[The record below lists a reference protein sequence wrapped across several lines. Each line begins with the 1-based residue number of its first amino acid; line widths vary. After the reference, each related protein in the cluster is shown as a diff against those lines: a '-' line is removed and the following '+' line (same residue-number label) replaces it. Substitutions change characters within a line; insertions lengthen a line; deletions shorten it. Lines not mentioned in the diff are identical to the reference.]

1 VEKGGDA
8 CWNRTWII
16 SNFSGDNCLYRQFLH
31 YECKTTF
38 VNSVTK
44 NQPIR
49 RYSQIDELHS
59 PKACQL
65 LKGLSVMIAQD
76 QKEAK
81 VAHDEA
87 DLLTV
92 REVAQ
97 QLRVDDTTVRR
108 WIKNGVLEA
117 ITLPH
122 RGTRQ
127 AYRIR
132 RSTLNALLTPTERT
146 ASAQ

>member
-1 VEKGGDA
+1 M
-8 CWNRTWII
+8 
-16 SNFSGDNCLYRQFLH
+16 
-31 YECKTTF
+31 
-38 VNSVTK
+38 VN
-44 NQPIR
+44 
-49 RYSQIDELHS
+49 DET
-59 PKACQL
+59 
-65 LKGLSVMIAQD
+65 
-76 QKEAK
+76 
-81 VAHDEA
+81 

-122 RGTRQ
+122 RGARQ

-132 RSTLNALLTPTERT
+132 RSTLDSLLAP
-146 ASAQ
+146 SQQSKGH

>member
-1 VEKGGDA
+1 VA
-8 CWNRTWII
+8 
-16 SNFSGDNCLYRQFLH
+16 
-31 YECKTTF
+31 
-38 VNSVTK
+38 
-44 NQPIR
+44 NQ
-49 RYSQIDELHS
+49 D
-59 PKACQL
+59 
-65 LKGLSVMIAQD
+65 
-76 QKEAK
+76 
-81 VAHDEA
+81 A

-122 RGTRQ
+122 RGARQ

-132 RSTLNALLTPTERT
+132 RATLNALLTPSEQ
-146 ASAQ
+146 AANSK